1 MIDPKPA
8 YVRAPVNGVPVP
20 RYDYAGYDN
29 VNYDYATDVVVPT
42 WW

>member
-8 YVRAPVNGVPVP
+8 YVRAPVTGVPVP
-20 RYDYAGYDN
+20 RYDYGYTN
-29 VNYDYATDVVVPT
+29 VGYDYATDVVAPT